1 MFASNQSYKPSL
13 EWYERVDADVLTFET
28 CTSGG
33 ADLEA
38 IGKTIQSK
46 KVAIGVIDHHTLQVE
61 TPDDVARLIRA
72 ALKWIPPERLVISSD
87 CGMGREGMSRKHAFF
102 KMVALVQG
110 TNLVRRELGLPEAE
124 TRAADPRYSL
134 TLRG

>member
-13 EWYERVDADVLTFET
+13 EYYERCDADVLTFET

-33 ADLEA
+33 MDIEA
-38 IGKTIQSK
+38 IGKTIKSK
-46 KVAIGVIDHHTLQVE
+46 KIAIGVIDHHTLQVE
-61 TPDDVARLIRA
+61 TPEDVATLIRT
-72 ALKWIPPERLVISSD
+72 ALKHIPPERLVISSD

-124 TRAADPRYSL
+124 CRAADPRYSL
-134 TLRG
+134 TLNG